1 MNRIGPSIIHR
12 LIYLKLQ
19 TPNLP
24 NWQTMPKIT
33 NSKSSIHSKWS
44 SNTPW
49 FTSSEFRPYKAI
61 RFIISVSKEHTIQSS
76 LKKPHTHLF
85 FSFLIST
92 YSSFFFYGKT
102 IHLIPKISVGFYFSH
117 WKLEIWNVPFYK
129 PTKIVLPASIAL
141 SL

>member
-61 RFIISVSKEHTIQSS
+61 CFIISVSKEHTIQSS

-92 YSSFFFYGKT
+92 YSSFFFMVKLYIWSLKFQSDS
-102 IHLIPKISVGFYFSH
+102 ILVIENLKFEMFLFINLPK
-117 WKLEIWNVPFYK
+117 
-129 PTKIVLPASIAL
+129 
-141 SL
+141 